1 MKHRILWQIF
11 LLFFVLC
18 LLDASDAHAITKKIR
33 IKNQGPVAVLIVM
46 DDNREIKLI
55 YPDKEDTFSEAN
67 VGDRP
72 TFHILMD
79 QKEIYSRDIGVLAN
93 PFGTK
98 GLIWTGEALVDD

>member
-1 MKHRILWQIF
+1 MKPKILWQIS

-18 LLDASDAHAITKKIR
+18 LLDTNDAQAIAKKIR

-46 DDNREIKLI
+46 DDDREIKLI
-55 YPDKEDTFSEAN
+55 YPDKEDTFTEAK

-72 TFHILMD
+72 TFRILMD
-79 QKEIYSRDIGVLAN
+79 QKEIYSRELGVLVN
-93 PFGTK
+93 PLGTK

>member
-1 MKHRILWQIF
+1 MKPKILWQIF

-18 LLDASDAHAITKKIR
+18 LLDTNDAHAIAKKIR

-46 DDNREIKLI
+46 DDDREMKLI
-55 YPDKEDTFSEAN
+55 YPGKEDTFSEAS

-79 QKEIYSRDIGVLAN
+79 QKEIYSRDIGVLMN

-98 GLIWTGEALVDD
+98 GLIWTGEDLVDD